1 MTDTTTPAGT
11 DREHLEAERD
21 FLLRSLDDLEAERAD
36 GAIDRDAYE
45 RLHDDYTARA
55 AAVLRA
61 LRDGVDAR
69 PAPPPPPARRRAL
82 IFGGVVAFA
91 TLAGVALAAA
101 LGARLPG
108 QTSSGNST
116 GASAATASTDQ
127 TRRALESS
135 VAKNPDDV
143 PARLQLALILER
155 SNDLRGALEQYD
167 AITKLDPSSAEAEAQ
182 AGRILYLTA
191 QASPADAAR
200 LVTLSKARLDRA
212 VLLDPQ
218 YPDAHFFRAIV
229 LANEFQDY
237 AGAVNECQR
246 YLLLAPNGPW
256 ADSARQLL
264 AQATRALASPPT
276 TSPTPPRK
284 ATP

>member
-1 MTDTTTPAGT
+1 MTETTTPPDTERG
-11 DREHLEAERD
+11 ELEAERD

-36 GAIDRDAYE
+36 GSIDDESYQ

-55 AAVLRA
+55 AAVIRA

-69 PAPPPPPARRRAL
+69 PAAPPTSARRRVL
-82 IFGGVVAFA
+82 IFTGVVGFA
-91 TLAGVALAAA
+91 ALAGVALAAA

-108 QTSSGNST
+108 QTSSGNSA
-116 GASAATASTDQ
+116 GSSSATAAASQ
-127 TRRALESS
+127 TRRTLEAA
-135 VAKNPDDV
+135 VARNPSDIQ
-143 PARLQLALILER
+143 ARVQLALVLER
-155 SNDLRGALEQYD
+155 ANDLHGALVQYD
-167 AITKLDPSSAEAEAQ
+167 EVTKLDPSNADAEAQ

-191 QASPADAAR
+191 QASPANASQ
-200 LVTLSKARLDRA
+200 LVTLSKARLDHA
-212 VLLDPQ
+212 VQLDPQ
-218 YPDAHFFRAIV
+218 YPDAHFFRAVV
-229 LANEFQDY
+229 LANEYQDY

-264 AQATRALASPPT
+264 AQATNALAGPPA
-276 TSPTPPRK
+276 TSPSPSRK

>member
-1 MTDTTTPAGT
+1 MSDTTTAPDT

-36 GAIDRDAYE
+36 GAIDRDAYQ

-55 AAVLRA
+55 AAVIRA

-69 PAPPPPPARRRAL
+69 PAAPTTSARRRAL
-82 IFGGVVAFA
+82 IFAGVVAFA
-91 TLAGVALAAA
+91 ALAGVALAAA

-108 QTSSGNST
+108 QTSSGNGT
-116 GASAATASTDQ
+116 GASAATAAADQ
-127 TRRALESS
+127 TRRALESR
-135 VAKNPDDV
+135 VAKSPNDV
-143 PARLQLALILER
+143 QARLQLALVLER

-167 AITKLDPSSAEAEAQ
+167 AITKLDPSSAPAEAQ

-191 QASPADAAR
+191 QASPANAAQ
-200 LVTLSKARLDRA
+200 LVALSKARLDRA
-212 VLLDPQ
+212 VLLDPR

-237 AGAVNECQR
+237 SGAVNECQR
-246 YLLLAPNGPW
+246 YLLLAPNGLW

-264 AQATRALASPPT
+264 AQATSALAGPPT
-276 TSPTPPRK
+276 TSPTPSRK